1 MHKGNIDGRKFS
13 KKQKERQKSM
23 RRRANLGN
31 IHFKQRAGLL
41 EDLPTPCKPGWIISP
56 MANIRLLCAER

>member
-1 MHKGNIDGRKFS
+1 MHKGNIHDKKSS

-23 RRRANLGN
+23 RRRVNLDN

-56 MANIRLLCAER
+56 MANIRLLRAER